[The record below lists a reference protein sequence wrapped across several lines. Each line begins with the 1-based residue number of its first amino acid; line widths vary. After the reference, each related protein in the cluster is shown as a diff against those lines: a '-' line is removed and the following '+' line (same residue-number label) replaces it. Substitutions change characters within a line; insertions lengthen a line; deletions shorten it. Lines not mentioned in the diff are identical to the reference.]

1 MLSRHFLR
9 AKALQ
14 AIYSYK
20 TSGVTDP
27 VSAGKSFDYNIGR
40 LNELGALQLAALRE
54 VVAAGRQV
62 IEDGLHKH
70 LPSYEDL
77 HPSYRVVDSPFL
89 ARLFSNFDYRQQTEQ
104 YTFPWSENA
113 DVMRKIYI
121 GFKET
126 DKYRNFIATEEG
138 DFATEQRMALD
149 LFKYII
155 NEEHFRELFSERS
168 LLWEDDFD
176 QMAQYNYATLKSL
189 NDADLDEA
197 FRLPMM
203 NDLRE
208 ELDVE
213 AYQFARQLVIDT
225 CKGIDANEQLIRKY
239 LHNWEFERVAL
250 MDILLINMAI
260 TEFTCCPSIP
270 ERVTVDEYIELSKE
284 FSTDKSKIFVNGILD
299 KLMLELRAAGK
310 IKKSGRGLY
319 APDEE
324 ERGDEK

>member
-20 TSGVTDP
+20 TSGITDP

-62 IEDGLHKH
+62 IADGLRKH
-70 LPSYEDL
+70 LPSAEDL

-89 ARLFSNFDYRQQTEQ
+89 TRLFANFDYRQQTEQ
-104 YTFPWSENA
+104 YTFPWNENA

-126 DKYRNFIATEEG
+126 DKYRNFIVSEEG
-138 DFATEQRMALD
+138 DFSTEQRMVCD
-149 LFKYII
+149 LFKFII

-176 QMAQYNYATLKSL
+176 QVAQYNYAMIKGVS
-189 NDADLDEA
+189 DADFDEA
-197 FRLPMM
+197 MRLPMM
-203 NDLRE
+203 NDQRE
-208 ELDVE
+208 ERDVE
-213 AYQFARQLVIDT
+213 AYGFARQLVLET
-225 CKGIDANEQLIRKY
+225 CKNLETNEQLIRKY
-239 LHNWEFERVAL
+239 LQNWEFERVAV
-250 MDILLINMAI
+250 MDVLLINMAI

-319 APDEE
+319 NPDE
-324 ERGDEK
+324 DECDNEK